1 MKERLVQPKILIP
14 SGELEKRITPY
25 LAEIGINTSRSN
37 KRSLQFD
44 TNADVTLVQV
54 RPSDIP
60 AVLSLRLPGVLG
72 GIAGSDS
79 FLEQGNVINPGIEI
93 PVYKMGERRP
103 RIAVAA
109 TQSFIEA
116 NGGAA
121 TLMDLS
127 GKMITTTLPGMTRN
141 TFEEAGIKTTLF
153 PASPADAE
161 RENSVTI
168 FPVGG
173 KTEALP
179 LLSDACPAVLD
190 VVDSGDTLA
199 ANGLEVIQNIH
210 EVSVRLVVASG
221 LNEESLAI
229 FASLEALIAS
239 QNGKY
244 TSVV

>member
-1 MKERLVQPKILIP
+1 MNERLSQPKILIP
-14 SGELEKRITPY
+14 SGELEKKITPY
-25 LAEIGINTSRSN
+25 LADIGINTSRSN

-60 AVLSLRLPGVLG
+60 AVLSLRLPDVLG

-79 FLEQGNVINPGIEI
+79 FLEQSGVVDPGTEV
-93 PVYKMGERRP
+93 PVYRMGERRP

-121 TLMDLS
+121 TLIDLS
-127 GKMITTTLPGMTRN
+127 RKMITTTLPAMTRN
-141 TFEEAGIKTTLF
+141 TFEEIGMKTETF
-153 PASPADAE
+153 P
-161 RENSVTI
+161 ENTNKGEKTNTVTI

-199 ANGLEVIQNIH
+199 ANGLEVIKDIH

-221 LNEESLAI
+221 LNEENLAL
-229 FASLEALIAS
+229 FAYLEALIAS
-239 QNGKY
+239 K
-244 TSVV
+244 TSKGE